1 LPPDQVAKRAV
12 SIEKQFF
19 RFLDNGLY
27 SIKSKAGPLVQ
38 DSPSMWMMLKAERDK
53 KAWLLKARRL
63 QERSSVG

>member
-38 DSPSMWMMLKAERDK
+38 DSPSMWMMLKAESD
-53 KAWLLKARRL
+53 
-63 QERSSVG
+63 

>member
-27 SIKSKAGPLVQ
+27 SIKSKARPLEQ
-38 DSPSMWMMLKAERDK
+38 AQPSIRVVLKAERDK